1 MHLKNFE
8 STNKKRKV
16 EMVEVR
22 SAVDQCKSVHV
33 GQPMVRRKYF
43 KRNCNNLT
51 NLKHNKKDFSNEKK
65 KKIINVS

>member
-1 MHLKNFE
+1 M
-8 STNKKRKV
+8 

-43 KRNCNNLT
+43 KRNCKNLT
-51 NLKHNKKDFSNEKK
+51 TLKHKKKDSPNESKK
-65 KKIINVS
+65 QK

>member
-1 MHLKNFE
+1 MHFKNFE

-33 GQPMVRRKYF
+33 GQPMVSRKIFQTKLQQSYNF
-43 KRNCNNLT
+43 ET
-51 NLKHNKKDFSNEKK
+51 
-65 KKIINVS
+65 

>member
-1 MHLKNFE
+1 MHFKNFE

-51 NLKHNKKDFSNEKK
+51 TLKHNKKDTWNQKEKA
-65 KKIINVS
+65 KIKVR